1 MSLQQIRGGVHMLT
15 NERYELILNLLNEK
29 KTVKIQ
35 ELVDV
40 TSASESTIRRDL
52 NDLED
57 LNKLDRIHGGAT
69 ISERI
74 TKELSISDKSSKN
87 LQEKI
92 QLATYAASFVQ
103 EGDCI
108 FLDAGTTTMQMIP
121 FLKNNK
127 ITVVTNG
134 LTHVELLMEN
144 EITTYMTGGY
154 IKSRT
159 RALVGPQTIQT
170 LGNYQFDK
178 CFLGVNGFHL
188 EIGYTTPDP
197 EEAAVKML
205 ASTLSR
211 KTYVVADHSK
221 YNNVSFA
228 AIMPLN
234 KAVLIVSNF
243 NKQAINLLEQK
254 TTVKVDES

>member
-1 MSLQQIRGGVHMLT
+1 MLT
-15 NERYELILNLLNEK
+15 NERYELILNLLMEK

-35 ELVDV
+35 ELVDA

-69 ISERI
+69 ISEPI

-92 QLATYAASFVQ
+92 QLAKYAASFVQ
-103 EGDCI
+103 DGDCI
-108 FLDAGTTTMQMIP
+108 FLDAGTTTLQMIP
-121 FLKNNK
+121 YLKNK
-127 ITVVTNG
+127 KVTVVTNG
-134 LTHVELLMEN
+134 LTHVDSLMEY
-144 EITTYMTGGY
+144 EITTYLTGGY

-170 LGNYQFDK
+170 LGDYQFDK

-197 EEAAVKML
+197 EEAAVKRL
-205 ASTLSR
+205 ASTLAR
-211 KTYVVADHSK
+211 KTYVVTDQSK
-221 YNNVSFA
+221 YNKVSFA
-228 AIMPLN
+228 TIMPLD
-234 KAVLIVSNF
+234 KAVLVVSDF
-243 NKQAINLLEQK
+243 EKHAIHLLEQK
-254 TTVKVDES
+254 TTVKVGKS